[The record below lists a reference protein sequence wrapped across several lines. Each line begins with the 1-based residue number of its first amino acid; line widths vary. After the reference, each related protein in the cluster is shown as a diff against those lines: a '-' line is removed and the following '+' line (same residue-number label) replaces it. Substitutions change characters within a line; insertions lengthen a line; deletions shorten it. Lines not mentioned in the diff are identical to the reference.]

1 MKNSKKLHI
10 IQMAPL
16 DLGGISSLVL
26 AVQDQLLKDDIIFD
40 YLVFRNIY
48 ETFVDDKIAEQG
60 GKKLLAESEQV
71 SNSFLRGFVK
81 FYRTYK
87 VMKESGASIFHINV
101 STPYDVV
108 SGVAAKLAGVE
119 TIIVHSH
126 NSKPDDRKLRNML
139 GPFCKALMPMI
150 TNVYLACSEEA
161 AEFMF
166 PASVLKNKRY
176 HIVKNGIDLKRFSY
190 RPALR
195 EEFRGRYDC
204 GDRLI
209 LGNIG
214 RLHPQKNQRFLLEIM
229 QEVLKQRPDALLY
242 LIGVGELD
250 EELKAYAGE
259 LGIKDSVVFFGPS
272 DEIPGMLHMMDA
284 FVMPS
289 LYEGLPLTGVEAQA
303 AGLPCFFSDTITR
316 ELELTENALY
326 LPLEKDAAYW
336 AEQVL
341 EYDYQKPRRDFDK
354 EIREQGFDIRTTALR
369 LKRLYRKADEKS
381 KRVGKS

>member
-1 MKNSKKLHI
+1 
-10 IQMAPL
+10 
-16 DLGGISSLVL
+16 
-26 AVQDQLLKDDIIFD
+26 
-40 YLVFRNIY
+40 
-48 ETFVDDKIAEQG
+48 
-60 GKKLLAESEQV
+60 
-71 SNSFLRGFVK
+71 
-81 FYRTYK
+81 
-87 VMKESGASIFHINV
+87 
-101 STPYDVV
+101 
-108 SGVAAKLAGVE
+108 
-119 TIIVHSH
+119 
-126 NSKPDDRKLRNML
+126 
-139 GPFCKALMPMI
+139 
-150 TNVYLACSEEA
+150 
-161 AEFMF
+161 
-166 PASVLKNKRY
+166 
-176 HIVKNGIDLKRFSY
+176 
-190 RPALR
+190 
-195 EEFRGRYDC
+195 
-204 GDRLI
+204 
-209 LGNIG
+209 
-214 RLHPQKNQRFLLEIM
+214 M